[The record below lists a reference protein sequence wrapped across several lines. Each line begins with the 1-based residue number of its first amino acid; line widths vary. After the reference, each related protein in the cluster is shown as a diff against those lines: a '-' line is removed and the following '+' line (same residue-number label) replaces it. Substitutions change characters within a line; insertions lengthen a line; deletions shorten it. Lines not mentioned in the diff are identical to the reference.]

1 MRKLK
6 YIGLTLLSCWLL
18 ASFGNT
24 YASYQGNTKDNKN
37 KNKAIYKTTADPS
50 LSVID
55 VNSITSW
62 IQEDG
67 MQPPVLGG
75 QSFNGQFPKGSNLGA
90 IYQEGILWGGLVND
104 GQTPTVRVGGA
115 SYSTGNRSISRLFR
129 VRPDYATADL
139 SDDAANF
146 FQEPN
151 SAVTSGQIDQI
162 KAQYAKDWQEWP
174 GNEGAPYKDVNG
186 DGVYDPKVDIPGVPG
201 ASQTI
206 WISYDDRDASSLY
219 ASPPIGIKVQETFWA
234 YAIANPLGNCIFKR
248 VRLVYTGTS
257 KSSSNSVIDSMYIAQ
272 FADPDVGQATDDYAG
287 SDTSLNLGY
296 AYNSTAFDA
305 KYSAQGLTPPA
316 VGYDFLQGA
325 AYKTGNSSDSAI
337 IDFKWRKGFKYFQ
350 SKPMSAFIYFAAG
363 GNWEDPTLVSNSGN
377 YDNGTLQMYNLMRG
391 YLPSPQYPAT
401 KLFPRP
407 DQFGGP
413 VGGFG
418 TFLLDGDPVTGTG
431 WIDGQV
437 EPAGDRR
444 ILCINGPIKMSI
456 GDTAEVVLALVGGM
470 GSNNLTSI
478 SVMKYN
484 DIFAQYAYDNQFN
497 LPTFPVP
504 SLVIQPLD
512 QKITLNWGG
521 NLAKVKAIEDADLN
535 GYKFEG
541 YNVYQMNP
549 LYPNDLS
556 RAVKIATYDK
566 KDSITAILD
575 NEFDVTSGLI
585 IQRPVQ
591 VGKNTGI
598 ERNLTITT
606 DYINSKPLANGQT
619 YYFAVTAYGYNPSNS
634 VPYHA
639 LESAVTSVAVVPQQ
653 PNPGVTTP
661 AIGPLSNANIKH
673 AGSANASIDVKIITP
688 SQLTGDQYQLFFHN
702 ETYTLGSDAK
712 WTDITAANKKK
723 MAKINDLSGS
733 SISSTAAWS
742 EKKGSIDLHFLVDVV
757 SPNYDYCDGVKIQLP
772 AGVTVDTAYEPISN
786 NDGSPIPYTFDKAT
800 NTFFYSTI
808 NPDSLIHGDTT
819 NRSTNGVFAGGE
831 DILITVHPTKLPI
844 VTNYTMYD
852 DNWGDNNGYYGGL
865 VDVSGTDTLTGP
877 IVNKVVTQK
886 QWSVKD
892 LTTGKITL
900 ANQTILNGIDLY
912 ASETFFPT
920 HLFNGPGGSS
930 GNSNGN
936 VGVGANAIF
945 DGLQVQLSGSY
956 TAPTTF
962 NNIDLNGSPM
972 TDNGGVYEDAA
983 GNYAITDFTYF
994 GYDGTAA
1001 NSITQGY
1008 GGAGGTS
1015 SINAL
1020 QQDYEIRWTGVE
1032 GDTTVNGLTF
1042 TYTKSGG
1049 QMATLFGA
1057 SGYSLADHPLNPNP
1071 GTKAPF
1077 LIRVPFEVWNV
1088 DKNEQ
1093 VNLLVWD
1100 RSGALKAGF
1109 SVWNMT
1115 NRVYTWVVNTKY
1127 SPAVIKA
1134 GSSIVADSATWNWVF
1149 YASTFSKG
1157 DVVKISYANPLQIG
1171 QDTYTFTV
1179 PKQQYSADLA
1189 KTDINKI
1196 NVFPNPYYGYQSRE
1210 VSRED
1215 HYVTFSHL
1223 PNNATIRI
1231 FDLAGVLVRVLQKTG
1246 NTQFTTWDLRNDS
1259 NYPVASGIYIA
1270 YIDMPDLGKTKI
1282 LKLAIIQEVQV
1293 LPVY

>member
-6 YIGLTLLSCWLL
+6 YIGLTLLSFWLL

-24 YASYQGNTKDNKN
+24 YANYQGNTKDNN
-37 KNKAIYKTTADPS
+37 KNKIINKTAADPS

-55 VNSITSW
+55 VNNITSW

-67 MQPPVLGG
+67 LQPAILGG

-90 IYQEGILWGGLVND
+90 IYQEGILWGGLVSD
-104 GQTPTVRVGGA
+104 GQTPTVRIGGA
-115 SYSTGNRSISRLFR
+115 SYSTGNRAISRLFR

-151 SAVTSGQIDQI
+151 SAVTSGQIDQL
-162 KAQYAKDWQEWP
+162 KTQYAKDWEEWP
-174 GNEGAPYKDVNG
+174 GNDGAPYQDVNG
-186 DGVYDPKVDIPGVPG
+186 DGVYEPKIDIPGVPG
-201 ASQTI
+201 ATQTVYI
-206 WISYDDRDASSLY
+206 AYDDRDASTLY
-219 ASPPIGIKVQETFWA
+219 ASPPMGMQVQETFWA

-248 VRLVYTGTS
+248 VRLIYTGTT
-257 KSSSNSVIDSMYIAQ
+257 KSSANSVIDSMYIAQ

-287 SDTSLNLGY
+287 SDTALNLGY
-296 AYNSTAFDA
+296 AYNSTAYDA

-325 AYKTGNSSDSAI
+325 SYKTGNTSDSAI
-337 IDFKWRKGFKYFQ
+337 INFKWRKGYKYFQ
-350 SKPMSAFIYFAAG
+350 SKPMSGFIYFAAG
-363 GNWEDPTLVSNSGN
+363 GNWSDPTLVSNSGN
-377 YDNGTLQMYNLMRG
+377 YDNGTLQMYNLLRG
-391 YLPSPQYPAT
+391 YLPSPNYPSASP
-401 KLFPRP
+401 FPRP

-444 ILCINGPIKMSI
+444 ILCINGPIKMNL

-497 LPTFPVP
+497 LPTFPSP
-504 SLVIQPLD
+504 SLVISPLD
-512 QKITLNWGG
+512 QKVSLNWGG
-521 NLAKVKAIEDADLN
+521 NLAKVKAIEGADLG

-549 LYPNDLS
+549 LAPNDLS
-556 RAVKIATYDK
+556 RAVKITTFDK
-566 KDSITAILD
+566 IDSLTAILD

-598 ERNLTITT
+598 ERSLTITK
-606 DYINSKPLANGQT
+606 DYITNKPLINGQN
-619 YYFAVTAYGYNPSNS
+619 YYFAVTAYGYNPSS
-634 VPYHA
+634 TVPYHA
-639 LESAVTSVAVVPQQ
+639 LESAVTAVPVVPQM
-653 PNPGVTTP
+653 PNPGVSTP
-661 AIGPLSNANIKH
+661 DIGDLSTSNIQH
-673 AGSANASIDVKIITP
+673 SAGSANASVDVKIVTP
-688 SQLTGDQYQLFFHN
+688 SQLTGDKYQLSFHT
-702 ETYTLGSDAK
+702 ETYTLGSDAT
-712 WTDITAANKKK
+712 WTDITAASKK
-723 MAKINDLSGS
+723 MRKVKDLTGS
-733 SISSTAAWS
+733 SLSSTVAWS
-742 EKKGSIDLHFLVDVV
+742 EKKGSMDLHFLVDVV
-757 SPNYDYCDGVKIQLP
+757 APNYDYCDGVQIKLP
-772 AGVTVDTAYEPISN
+772 AGVVVDTAYEPVSN
-786 NDGSPIPYTFDKAT
+786 NTGSPIPYTFDRAT

-808 NPDSLIHGDTT
+808 NKDSLISGDTT

-831 DILITVHPTKLPI
+831 DIIITVHPLTLPF
-844 VTNYTMYD
+844 VANYTMYD

-865 VDVSGTDTLTGP
+865 VDVSGVDTVKGP
-877 IVNKVVTQK
+877 IVNKVVTQR
-886 QWSVKD
+886 QWDVTNM
-892 LTTGKITL
+892 TTGKIAL
-900 ANQTILNGIDLY
+900 ANQTIMNGQDPY
-912 ASETFFPT
+912 ASDAYFPT
-920 HLFNGPGGSS
+920 HFFNGPGGSS
-930 GNSNGN
+930 GNSNPD

-945 DGLQVQLSGSY
+945 DGIQVQLTGSY
-956 TAPTTF
+956 AAPTTF
-962 NNIDLNGSPM
+962 NSIELNGTPLSESSDLW
-972 TDNGGVYEDAA
+972 TDAA
-983 GNYAITDFTYF
+983 GNYAITNFIYF
-994 GYDGTAA
+994 GYADGTAA
-1001 NSITQGY
+1001 ASISAY

-1015 SINAL
+1015 SVNEL
-1020 QQDYEIRWTGVE
+1020 QQDYEVRWTGVV

-1049 QMATLFGA
+1049 QLVTLFGA

-1071 GTKAPF
+1071 GTDAPF
-1077 LIRVPFEVWNV
+1077 LIRVPFEIWNV

-1093 VNLLVWD
+1093 VNMEVWD
-1100 RSGALKAGF
+1100 RSSKLANGF
-1109 SVWNMT
+1109 KVWNT
-1115 NRVYTWVVNTKY
+1115 DARTYTWVVNTKY
-1127 SPAVIKA
+1127 APAVIDPASKT
-1134 GSSIVADSATWNWVF
+1134 VADSATWNWVF
-1149 YASTFSKG
+1149 YSSAFNKG
-1157 DVVKISYANPLQIG
+1157 DVLKISYANPLQVG
-1171 QDTYTFTV
+1171 QDAFTFTV
-1179 PKQQYSADLA
+1179 PKQQYSTDLA
-1189 KTDINKI
+1189 KQDINKI
-1196 NVFPNPYYGYQSRE
+1196 NVFPNPYYGYQDRE

-1223 PNNATIRI
+1223 PNKATIRI
-1231 FDLAGVLVRVLQKTG
+1231 FDLAGVLVKTIQK
-1246 NTQFTTWDLRNDS
+1246 NDNSQFTTWTLRNDS